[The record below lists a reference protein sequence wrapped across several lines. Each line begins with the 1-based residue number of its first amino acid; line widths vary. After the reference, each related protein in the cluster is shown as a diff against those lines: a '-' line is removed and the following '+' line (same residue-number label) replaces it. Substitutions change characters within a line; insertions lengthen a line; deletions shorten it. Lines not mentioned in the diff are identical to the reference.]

1 MLIVLVAI
9 FLRAVHAQY
18 PVDEWLFFRYVK
30 YWGYAALF
38 STASLAAGL
47 RLLGFVLPYP
57 PRAGERLTLGFALGV
72 LAFALGVFLFGLA
85 GQFGKIFFFAW
96 PSILL
101 AFGGP
106 QLWRDFRRARAHLRR
121 FGLRLL
127 LPKGG
132 VELLAAVLI
141 VISTLAIYLQV
152 LTPQNMSYDAGWYHL
167 PIAEQY
173 VAAGAIRPF
182 AEGWYLGA
190 YPQLASLLYTW
201 AFQSPG
207 TLFDH
212 QALASHIEWALFLAT
227 LPALSA
233 LVRKL
238 LFPARTPFAAAALFL
253 FPGIFLYDSNLS
265 TGADHIL
272 AFWAPA
278 LGIALVRMGR
288 SFTIREAVLGGALLA
303 AAVLTKYQACYFVVP
318 SALFV
323 LVLTARWRRPKPALA
338 WGITALLVSS
348 AHWLKNWIFYG
359 DPFYPLLNGILHD
372 HPFFPGAAAE
382 FEKAFWPDA
391 FALHGTLL
399 EKTVETLKVL
409 VTFSF
414 VPHDWGTFHGETP
427 VFGSLF
433 TLTVPM
439 LLCFR
444 RTLKTWLLVIAVH
457 LGIVVWFV
465 TSHQDRFLQ
474 ALLPWMAASTAVALA
489 LAWREGVWVRTG
501 VAVLVAAQ
509 VVWGGDVY
517 FFRTHAM
524 VGDAP
529 LKATIDFIA
538 AGHRKE
544 YESRFLV
551 HNEMREIGKG
561 FPTGAK
567 VLLHRSRD
575 RLGIGVPTVVDE
587 TGWQGAIEY
596 LDLGG
601 PRAVDL
607 FWRSLGITH
616 VLWRNQM
623 GDSSPADLAREAVF
637 ASALRA
643 LGEGSPRT
651 SGDWRI
657 TKLRSSPQDL
667 PETTP
672 PLRIAWLGC
681 GGDPPLGVYKPAG
694 LAKRV
699 PDKTLTEGQ
708 VENDTQAALLG
719 VDALVLRPSCGYA
732 SKAKPAIE
740 RQFELHATAGDVGLW
755 TRKSGETVAGAGLGI
770 AGAGA
775 PPG

>member
-1 MLIVLVAI
+1 MSSLRARLSSNGLLVLLIVLIAI

-18 PVDEWLFFRYVK
+18 PVDDWLFFRFVK
-30 YWGYAALF
+30 YWAYAALF

-47 RLLGFVLPYP
+47 RLLDLVLPYP
-57 PRAGERLTLGFALGV
+57 PRVGERLTLGFALGV

-85 GQFGKIFFFAW
+85 GQFGKVFFFAW
-96 PSILL
+96 PAGLL
-101 AFGGP
+101 AFGGA

-121 FGLRLL
+121 FGMRLL
-127 LPKGG
+127 LPKNA

-152 LTPQNMSYDAGWYHL
+152 LTPQNVSYDASWYHL

-173 VAAGAIRPF
+173 AAAGAIRPF

-207 TLFDH
+207 DLFDH
-212 QALASHIEWALFLAT
+212 QALASHLEWVLFLAT
-227 LPALSA
+227 LPALSV

-278 LGIALVRMGR
+278 LGIALIRMGR
-288 SFTIREAVLGGALLA
+288 SFTLREAVLGGALLA
-303 AAVLTKYQACYFVVP
+303 AAVLTKYQACYFALP

-323 LVLTARWRRPKPALA
+323 LVLAVRWRRPVPAAA
-338 WGITALLVSS
+338 WAITTLLLSS

-372 HPFFPGAAAE
+372 HPFFAGAATE

-391 FALHGTLL
+391 FVLHGTLL
-399 EKTVETLKVL
+399 EKTVETLKTL

-444 RTLKTWLLVIAVH
+444 RTLKIWLLVIAVH

-474 ALLPWMAASTAVALA
+474 ALVPWMAACTAAALA

-509 VVWGGDVY
+509 VVWSGDIY

-529 LKATIDFIA
+529 LKATIEFIS

-544 YESRFLV
+544 YQSRFLV
-551 HNEMREIGKG
+551 HNEMREIGKS
-561 FPTGAK
+561 FPPDAK

-596 LDLGG
+596 LELGG
-601 PRAVDL
+601 PRAVDQL
-607 FWRSLGITH
+607 WRSFGITH
-616 VLWRNQM
+616 VLWRIQM

-637 ASALRA
+637 ASALHVLGDGPPRA
-643 LGEGSPRT
+643 

-657 TKLRSSPQDL
+657 TKLRANSPAL

-672 PLRIAWLGC
+672 LLRIAWLGC
-681 GGDPPLGVYKPAG
+681 GGDPPLGIYRPAG
-694 LAKRV
+694 LVKRD
-699 PDKTLTEGQ
+699 PEKTLTESQ
-708 VENDTQAALLG
+708 VENDTQAALRG
-719 VDALVLRPSCGYA
+719 VDALVLRPSCDYA

-740 RQFELHATAGDVGLW
+740 RQFDLHATAGDVGLW
-755 TRKSGETVAGAGLGI
+755 TRRSDV
-770 AGAGA
+770 
-775 PPG
+775 P